1 MNIRDNILEF
11 MREQAY
17 KPMNIKELSEVF
29 DIGKAD
35 YKIFKKLLKDMEKEG
50 LIIKNRTDH
59 FGVPEKM
66 GLVKGSLQ
74 ETLKVLVLLYQKR
87 IDQMYIFHLSI

>member
-35 YKIFKKLLKDMEKEG
+35 YKIFKK
-50 LIIKNRTDH
+50 IT
-59 FGVPEKM
+59 
-66 GLVKGSLQ
+66 
-74 ETLKVLVLLYQKR
+74 
-87 IDQMYIFHLSI
+87 